1 MNQAFTA
8 IHFKAEGWPNYANGI
23 AKFSAAGIILEF
35 ESKFLGIFS
44 NGVKEIRVSLSD
56 IHSVKFKGGFLK
68 VGARIVLRLN
78 SIAKST
84 KLPNDNGKIVLK
96 IPRED
101 AEQARVA
108 IAKLDKDM
116 REYSAQLPPPQAS
129 VSELFLDETSE
140 KDTQKLESN

>member
-23 AKFSAAGIILEF
+23 AKFSSAGIILEF
-35 ESKFLGIFS
+35 ESKFLGVFS
-44 NGVKEIRVSLSD
+44 NGIKEVRVSLAD

-96 IPRED
+96 VSRDE
-101 AEQARVA
+101 AEQARNA

-116 REYSAQLPPPQAS
+116 LEAAAQLPPPHAS
-129 VSELFLDETSE
+129 VSELFLEASTE
-140 KDTQKLESN
+140 KETQKLEQ

>member
-23 AKFSAAGIILEF
+23 AKFSTAGIILEF

-44 NGVKEIRVSLSD
+44 NGVKEVRVSLAD

-96 IPRED
+96 IPRDD
-101 AEQARVA
+101 AEQARDA
-108 IAKLDKDM
+108 IAKLERDM
-116 REYSAQLPPPQAS
+116 SETAAQLPPPQAS
-129 VSELFLDETSE
+129 VSELFLETTSE
-140 KDTQKLESN
+140 KETQKLGQ

>member
-1 MNQAFTA
+1 MNQAFAA

-23 AKFSAAGIILEF
+23 AKFSSAGIILEF

-44 NGVKEIRVSLSD
+44 NGVKEVRVSLAD
-56 IHSVKFKGGFLK
+56 IHSVKFKGGFLN

-84 KLPNDNGKIVLK
+84 KFPNDNGKIVLK

-101 AEQARVA
+101 AEQARRSV
-108 IAKLDKDM
+108 AKLEKDM
-116 REYSAQLPPPQAS
+116 IETAAQLPPPQAS
-129 VSELFLDETSE
+129 VSEIFLEASTEKETR
-140 KDTQKLESN
+140 QLEQ

>member
-1 MNQAFTA
+1 MNQAFTV

-44 NGVKEIRVSLSD
+44 NGVKEVRVSLAD
-56 IHSVKFKGGFLK
+56 IHSVKFRGGFLK

-96 IPRED
+96 IPRDD
-101 AEQARVA
+101 AEHAREA
-108 IAKLDKDM
+108 IAKLEKDM
-116 REYSAQLPPPQAS
+116 SETAAQLPPPQAS
-129 VSELFLDETSE
+129 VSELFLDPATE
-140 KDTQKLESN
+140 KETQKLDE